1 MANFLVTGGA
11 GFIGSSLV
19 RQLLSAHCSV
29 IQDNHVIV
37 LDKLTYAG
45 KQENLPNHAKLHCY
59 EGDVANI
66 DHLRMAFARRRPE
79 YWFHLAAESH
89 VDNSIAA
96 SEPFFKSNVQGMYT
110 LLEFAREVMDST
122 PNLKI
127 VNVSTDEVYGPCLS
141 GAFDEK
147 APLNPCSPYSASKAA
162 ADCLA
167 NAWHKTYGIPIITTR
182 CCNNYGIRQHDEKF
196 LPSMIRKAYYREPMP
211 IYGDGMQIREWIHV
225 EDHCYYLRKLME
237 VGVPG
242 EVYNIGCGAHSAWSN
257 LFTASEICRHVDM
270 NWGESENRLELIKHV
285 KDRPGHDVRY
295 SVNGSKMLR
304 LLAQN
309 GIASLAREFQHGLG
323 TLVVEKVLSLIEEE
337 KASA

>member
-1 MANFLVTGGA
+1 MPSFLVTGGA

-19 RQLLSAHCSV
+19 RQLLDEQCQTN
-29 IQDNHVIV
+29 INNHVIV

-45 KQENLPNHAKLHCY
+45 KQENLPNHAQLHCY

-66 DHLRMAFARRRPE
+66 NHLRMAFAKHRPE

-89 VDNSIAA
+89 VDNSIAD
-96 SEPFFKSNVQGMYT
+96 SSPFFRSNVQGMYT

-141 GAFDEK
+141 GSFDEK
-147 APLNPCSPYSASKAA
+147 APLNPCSPYAASKAA

-211 IYGDGMQIREWIHV
+211 IYGDGLQIREWIHV
-225 EDHCYYLRKLME
+225 DDHCYYLRKLME
-237 VGVPG
+237 FGTPG
-242 EVYNIGCGAHSAWSN
+242 EIYNIGCGAHSAWTN
-257 LFTASEICRHVDM
+257 QYTALEICRHVDM
-270 NWGESENRLELIKHV
+270 NWGGGSDRSGLITNV

-295 SVNGSKMLR
+295 SVNSSKMLA
-304 LLAQN
+304 LLARHK
-309 GIASLAREFQHGLG
+309 ISSVAREFEHGLG
-323 TLVVEKVLSLIEEE
+323 NLVVEKVLSLIEEE
-337 KASA
+337 KS